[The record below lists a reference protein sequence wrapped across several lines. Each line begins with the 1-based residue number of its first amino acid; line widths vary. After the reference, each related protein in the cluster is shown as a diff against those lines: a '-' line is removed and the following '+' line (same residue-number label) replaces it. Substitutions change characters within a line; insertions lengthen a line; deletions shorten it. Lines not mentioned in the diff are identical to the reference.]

1 MNTNTM
7 FIERLTIVIC
17 VFVLIS
23 TRACKTLL
31 VTDHKNRYE
40 LQKLSLIEQ
49 TSLLQDSPCVDSGR
63 AIYKSEEGVYV
74 YHFQDSLSGIGYWIL
89 SSSFCEGTSGALA
102 FRESWAVKPELTESF
117 SIADNAS
124 RSTWINHAG
133 EMTFQFS
140 CTDRHNS
147 VYFES
152 SAVLQPQLTGFYI
165 ARDIEKQF
173 NDETSSTNTVY
184 VMIKHQATD
193 AATYLFHL
201 PSQVTCSTIEQAV
214 QTDITENQHCELTTT
229 WLIGDRYGVDA
240 GLAYTITTQTI
251 PFGTTAVPQVP
262 SISAQWKF
270 VQANGLWAVDPAARL
285 ISAPQELNMDLNN
298 SVSLFETVQ
307 SIRSLRTDYPPGM
320 ITSPYFFMHRFD
332 LSTVHSIATN
342 CSSIYRS
349 FIFRPQVQ
357 ANAK

>member
-1 MNTNTM
+1 M

-17 VFVLIS
+17 AIVFIS

-31 VTDHKNRYE
+31 VTDHENRYE
-40 LQKLSLIEQ
+40 LQKLSLVEQ
-49 TSLLQDSPCVDSGR
+49 AYLLQESQCIDCGR
-63 AIYKSEEGVYV
+63 AIYKSEEGFYV
-74 YHFQDSLSGIGYWIL
+74 YHFQDSLSGMGHWIL
-89 SSSFCEGTSGALA
+89 SSSFCEGTNGALA
-102 FRESWAVKPELTESF
+102 FRESWAVEPELAESF
-117 SIADNAS
+117 SIADNAI

-133 EMTFQFS
+133 ETNFQFS
-140 CTDRHNS
+140 CADRHDS

-173 NDETSSTNTVY
+173 NDETSNANTVY
-184 VMIKHQATD
+184 VLIKHQVTD
-193 AATYLFHL
+193 VATYLFHL
-201 PSQVTCSTIEQAV
+201 PSKVTCSTIEQAV
-214 QTDITENQHCELTTT
+214 PTDSTENQHCELTTT

-240 GLAYTITTQTI
+240 GLAYTVITQVI
-251 PFGTTAVPQVP
+251 PFGTTAAPQVP
-262 SISAQWKF
+262 LILAQWKF
-270 VQANGLWAVDPAARL
+270 VQANGQWAVDLAARL
-285 ISAPQELNMDLNN
+285 ISAPQELNMDSNN

-320 ITSPYFFMHRFD
+320 ITSPYFFIHRFD